1 MTYRAAFAP
10 LDDAVLDDLVTIRD
24 WLRLAVSRFQAAGL
38 VYGHGTSTALDEAAF
53 LILHTLHLPIDQL
66 EPFVDARLTRPE
78 RRAVRAIIEARI
90 ATRKPAPYLTNEAW
104 IQGQSF
110 YVDERVLVPRSF
122 IGELLATGLEGLID
136 EAVPVRRVL
145 DLCTG
150 SGCLAILAA
159 LAFPEATVDAVD
171 ISGDA
176 LAVAA
181 HNVAEYGLGDRVTLH
196 QGDLFAPLVGRRY
209 DVILTNP
216 PYVDAQGMR
225 ALPPEYVN
233 EPALALAAGADGLDV
248 IRRIIAENLA
258 HMTPSGRLLAEI
270 GRCRP
275 AFENAYPNL
284 EPIWIE
290 TETSS
295 GEVFWLTFDQLKSAA
310 SHASGKNTKKH
321 SKTIR

>member
-1 MTYRAAFAP
+1 MTFRAPAGPF
-10 LDDAVLDDLVTIRD
+10 DDALLDELVTIRD
-24 WLRLAVSRFQAAGL
+24 WLRLAVSRFEAAGL

-90 ATRKPAPYLTNEAW
+90 MTRKPAPYLTNEAW
-104 IQGQSF
+104 IQGHSF

-122 IGELLATGLEGLID
+122 IGELLATGLDGLVD
-136 EAVPVRRVL
+136 DTVPVGHVL

-159 LAFPEATVDAVD
+159 LAFPESAIDAVD
-171 ISGDA
+171 ISADA

-181 HNVAEYGLGDRVTLH
+181 RNVAEYGLGDRVTLH
-196 QGDLFAPLVGRRY
+196 QGDLFAPLAGRRY

-216 PYVDAQGMR
+216 PYVDAPGMG
-225 ALPPEYVN
+225 ALPPEYAN
-233 EPALALAAGADGLDV
+233 EPALALAAGADGLDIV
-248 IRRIIAENLA
+248 RRIVEAAPA
-258 HMTPSGRLLAEI
+258 HLVPQGGLLAEI

-295 GEVFWLTFDQLKSAA
+295 GEVFWLTIDQLESAA
-310 SHASGKNTKKH
+310 SHASGKNTKKY

>member
-1 MTYRAAFAP
+1 MTFRAPPGPF
-10 LDDAVLDDLVTIRD
+10 DDALLDDLVTIRD
-24 WLRLAVSRFQAAGL
+24 WLRLAVSRFEAAGL

-90 ATRKPAPYLTNEAW
+90 TTRKPAPYLTNEAW
-104 IQGQSF
+104 IQGHSF

-122 IGELLATGLEGLID
+122 IGELLATGLDGLVED
-136 EAVPVRRVL
+136 TVPVQRVL

-159 LAFPEATVDAVD
+159 LAFPDAAVDAVD

-181 HNVAEYGLGDRVTLH
+181 RNVGDYGLGDRVTLH
-196 QGDLFAPLVGRRY
+196 QGDLFAPLAGRHY
-209 DVILTNP
+209 DLILTNP
-216 PYVDAQGMR
+216 PYVDAQGMG
-225 ALPPEYVN
+225 ALPPEYAN

-248 IRRIIAENLA
+248 VRRIMEAAPTYLA
-258 HMTPSGRLLAEI
+258 PAGGLLMEI
-270 GRCRP
+270 GRCRT
-275 AFENAYPNL
+275 AFDAAYPNL
-284 EPIWIE
+284 DPIWVE
-290 TETSS
+290 TESS
-295 GEVFWLTFDQLKSAA
+295 RDEVLWLTARQLGGGARHVRQKN
-310 SHASGKNTKKH
+310 GKNIA
-321 SKTIR
+321 KTAR